1 LEKIAQQPELGEKLV
16 TKLRAGMMPPAGM
29 PRPDAQTYDQI
40 AGAIER
46 ELDRAARTRPNL
58 TAPGAH
64 RLNRAEY
71 ANAVLDLTGV
81 TVDPATLVGHQN
93 VASERKSGIWAPDR
107 FGPEASFTH
116 ID

>member
-1 LEKIAQQPELGEKLV
+1 
-16 TKLRAGMMPPAGM
+16 M
-29 PRPDAQTYDQI
+29 PRPDAKTYDRI

-46 ELDRAARTRPNL
+46 ELDRGATSKLNL

-81 TVDPATLVGHQN
+81 YG
-93 VASERKSGIWAPDR
+93 RSGNA
-107 FGPEASFTH
+107 GSGG
-116 ID
+116 